1 MNSEVKLQMQIAEM
15 ILSVAAEQP
24 DLTQSDFQSRVDV
37 VAQKIIQAVRRGKQL
52 REASLA

>member
-1 MNSEVKLQMQIAEM
+1 MNSDVKLQMQIAEM